1 MFWLTWRQF
10 RTQTWIAVAALVV
23 AAGVLA
29 VGANEIAKLYLD
41 SGIATCAGA
50 DACDN
55 LADNFLRHA
64 RESAS
69 GFAYLAGLFLMYA
82 LPLLIGV
89 FWGAPLVARE
99 FETGTFRLVWNQ
111 SVTRYRWLAV
121 KLAIIGGASVAITG
135 AASVLVTWAAT
146 RVDQVANDRLSAL
159 LFGAR
164 GVVPMGYA
172 LFAFVLGVTAGIVI
186 RRTVPAMATTLGIYT
201 LAVVAMPVW
210 VRSHLLPTTKLLR
223 PFDADRLEEFTM
235 DQDGE
240 MTVTTEPGQPG
251 AWVVDNST
259 ITPDG
264 RIFTGPADPS
274 RCGQQMK
281 PHDCIDWVGSLNL
294 RQSLTF
300 HPASQ
305 FWPLQWVET
314 GIFVGLAALLVGVSF
329 WWLRRRAT

>member
-23 AAGVLA
+23 VASVLA
-29 VGANEIAKLYLD
+29 VGANEITKLYTD
-41 SGIATCAGA
+41 SGLATCTGA
-50 DACDN
+50 DACD
-55 LADNFLRHA
+55 DMMDSFLRHA

-82 LPLLIGV
+82 LPLLIGL

-135 AASVLVTWAAT
+135 AASLLVAWSSSL
-146 RVDQVANDRLSAL
+146 VDQVAQDRLSVL
-159 LFGAR
+159 HFGAR
-164 GVVPMGYA
+164 GVAPMGYA
-172 LFAFVLGVTAGIVI
+172 LFAFALGVTAGIVI
-186 RRTVPAMATTLGIYT
+186 RRAVPAMATTLGIYALVMIAT
-201 LAVVAMPVW
+201 PMW
-210 VRSHLLPTTKLLR
+210 VRTHLLPTTDIVR
-223 PFDADRLEEFTM
+223 PFDANKLDEFTM
-235 DQDGE
+235 NQAGE
-240 MTVTTEPGQPG
+240 LTVTSEPGQPG
-251 AWVVDNST
+251 AWIIDNST

-264 RIFTGPADPS
+264 RIFTGPANPQF
-274 RCGQQMK
+274 CGRDTG
-281 PHDCIDWVGSLNL
+281 PHTCVEWVGTLDL

-305 FWPLQWVET
+305 FWPLQWMET
-314 GIFVGLAALLVGVSF
+314 GVFVGLAGLLVGFSF
-329 WWLRRRAT
+329 WWLRRRPS